1 MLVHVLGAVQTI
13 AGSAA
18 QGPGQEHGGNLP
30 LEALMWGSL
39 SAVSL
44 PIGAVLGIYLSPVN
58 PYIVANTIAFGAG
71 CLLFAVTIELYGE
84 QLHHVE
90 ADGFKKGK
98 QEMAV
103 CLVSAVLGSII
114 YLYLNRWVEG
124 EEGDSIEHFG
134 HEAGIGDV
142 ERPRPS
148 VAEPG
153 SRAHTNLGR
162 LRNVVKQKIGVARLL
177 QAGAGKARFKAL
189 HVDSA
194 DEAKNSQ
201 NAKLAMGMLVGIVA
215 DGIPEAVLIGFLAS
229 ENELSLMFVFSLFVA
244 NFPESFSS
252 ASLMHEMQT
261 FSDAKIVML
270 WTIPMVLTGCLSALA
285 CWLVPPWAHATQLVK
300 YLSATIE
307 GIAGGMMLAM
317 IASVM
322 LPHSYTMAKEAS
334 RLHRGDVPGVLC
346 VCGFLT
352 AVAMK
357 VAGGYAE
364 EVMRAEEIAAT
375 AQDTVEKVTAHFF

>member
-1 MLVHVLGAVQTI
+1 M
-13 AGSAA
+13 
-18 QGPGQEHGGNLP
+18 
-30 LEALMWGSL
+30 
-39 SAVSL
+39 
-44 PIGAVLGIYLSPVN
+44 
-58 PYIVANTIAFGAG
+58 
-71 CLLFAVTIELYGE
+71 LFAVTIELYGE

-103 CLVSAVLGSII
+103 CLLSAVLGAII
-114 YLYLNRWVEG
+114 YLNLNRLVEG
-124 EEGDSIEHFG
+124 EDGDSIEHFG
-134 HEAGIGDV
+134 HEADV
-142 ERPRPS
+142 EQRGRS
-148 VAEPG
+148 GSEPG
-153 SRAHTNLGR
+153 TRAQTNLGR
-162 LRNVVKQKIGVARLL
+162 LRNAVKQKIGVARIL

-189 HVDSA
+189 HVDGG

-201 NAKLAMGMLVGIVA
+201 NSKLAMGMLVGIVA

-252 ASLMHEMQT
+252 GSLMHEMNT
-261 FSDAKIVML
+261 FSDTKIVLL

-285 CWLVPPWAHATQLVK
+285 CWLVPPWAHSTQLVK

-322 LPHSYTMAKEAS
+322 LPHAYTMAKES
-334 RLHRGDVPGVLC
+334 SQLHRGDVPGVLC

-375 AQDTVEKVTAHFF
+375 AQDTVEKVTAHFFF